1 MAIRCEIVSQDR
13 MVWEGDADIVVVPG
27 VAGEMGILPN
37 HAPLLSTLKF
47 GILKVRSKGQE
58 ELFTIAGG
66 VVEVQPNL
74 ITVLADSAENVAEID
89 VARAEEARKRAEDI
103 LKEGPPKDT
112 DAYLKLEAAL
122 RRSNLRLEAVRRFR
136 NIRPLMPIWTRAA
149 PGQVT
154 FTGERPSSGTSPCPR
169 LIKRAEQRRYGE
181 PPQTSYSWWLSIE
194 SVSAV
199 SNRSFV

>member
-1 MAIRCEIVSQDR
+1 

-47 GILKVRSKGQE
+47 GILKVRNKNDE

-66 VVEVQPNL
+66 VIEVQPDL

-89 VARAEEARKRAEDI
+89 VARAEDARRRAEDI
-103 LKEGPPKDT
+103 LKEGAPTDT

-136 NIRPLMPIWTRAA
+136 GGKRSRMPSMSQT
-149 PGQVT
+149 
-154 FTGERPSSGTSPCPR
+154 
-169 LIKRAEQRRYGE
+169 E
-181 PPQTSYSWWLSIE
+181 PE
-194 SVSAV
+194 
-199 SNRSFV
+199 